1 VIYDEIKKRHEN
13 FVMDQRISCS
23 AGKGVVCYTYGLT
36 KGTKDGTKT
45 STDQEAFIYRTNS
58 KPIQYVRSCMKK

>member
-1 VIYDEIKKRHEN
+1 
-13 FVMDQRISCS
+13 MDQRISCS